1 VVSKN
6 KYYEYKLQGLC
17 VKCGKARG
25 TSPSEVRCSE
35 CHSKY
40 IEAKKE
46 KKEER
51 LEEALCIQCGKEP
64 LVGHS
69 KYCAG
74 CREKN
79 ADYKKNA
86 TAKPISVY
94 KENNEHC
101 RLCNGPIDTLG
112 IVCQKCL
119 EQVQFTKMDAVI
131 RYGSQC
137 NKCFEDDPEKLVF
150 ASIDISVPMKHTGPD
165 LYKFVC
171 FSTSAPKDYMLV
183 CNKCYW
189 KANYDYIQNL
199 RNLLLNKTEENDDF
213 IDGIVGSSE
222 EIIEEDGEEDDE
234 LD

>member
-1 VVSKN
+1 MVSKS

-17 VKCGKARG
+17 VKCGKDKG
-25 TSPSEVRCSE
+25 ESPSEVRCSA
-35 CHSKY
+35 CHARY
-40 IEAKKE
+40 LETKKI

-51 LEEALCIQCGKEP
+51 LKEVVCIQCGKEP

-69 KYCAG
+69 KYCSG

-79 ADYKKNA
+79 AEYKKNI
-86 TAKPISVY
+86 TEKPLSVY

-119 EQVQFTKMDAVI
+119 EQVQFTKKDASI
-131 RYGSQC
+131 RYGEQC
-137 NKCFEDDPEKLVF
+137 NKCFEGDSENLVF
-150 ASIDISVPMKHTGPD
+150 SSIDISIPMKHTGPD
-165 LYKFVC
+165 LYKYIC
-171 FSTSAPKDYMLV
+171 FSTTAPKDYILV

-189 KANYDYIQNL
+189 KANYDYIQSL
-199 RNLLLNKTEENDDF
+199 RNLLLNKEDSNDDF
-213 IDGIVGSSE
+213 IDGVFVETNESE
-222 EIIEEDGEEDDE
+222 EETDDE